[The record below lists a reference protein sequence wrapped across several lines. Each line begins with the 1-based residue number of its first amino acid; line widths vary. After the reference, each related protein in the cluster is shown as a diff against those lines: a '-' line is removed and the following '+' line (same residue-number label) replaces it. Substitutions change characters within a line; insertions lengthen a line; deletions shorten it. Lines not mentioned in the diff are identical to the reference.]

1 MSNVRPPWMA
11 YRELFWGSL
20 IDLDKCPGVRT
31 VGVGET
37 WRPMLAKCVLAVM
50 GEEAKE
56 ICGKK
61 QLWGG

>member
-1 MSNVRPPWMA
+1 MANVRPPWMA

-31 VGVGET
+31 VRLVYI
-37 WRPMLAKCVLAVM
+37 WRMLLTKCVLVVT

-56 ICGKK
+56 ACGTE
-61 QLWGG
+61 QLFG